1 MIKTITKKGAMG
13 VALACALTLACG
25 PAAFGDPAAG
35 TSDQKKDFTNGS
47 AESTL
52 AVLTDA
58 TQLSA
63 DVPLNVTVVADVLGG
78 DFKQAPSDGKY
89 KITNKSY
96 FDIVVSDIAAKAK
109 SNDWSYSNTSL
120 TASASTSPTGAIG
133 DINITLKPGT
143 ATAATTIRDANT
155 VLKAGEWEV
164 PAATASKSGE
174 LAMAV
179 GGSTSVLK
187 KSIGEMTA
195 SEAVTITYTIEPAT
209 ATA

>member
-35 TSDQKKDFTNGS
+35 TSGTQAFDKGKAD
-47 AESTL
+47 STL

-58 TQLSA
+58 AQLSA
-63 DVPLNVTVVADVLGG
+63 DVPLNVTVVAKPLGG
-78 DFKQAPSDGKY
+78 GFDKVPTDGTY

-109 SNDWSYSNTSL
+109 SDWEYSDTSL
-120 TASASTSPTGAIG
+120 AANDTSTAVIG
-133 DINITLKPGT
+133 KINITLKPGS
-143 ATAATTIRDANT
+143 ATAATVVKGSGTSPAAADW
-155 VLKAGEWEV
+155 KV
-164 PAATASKSGE
+164 PAKNTAKDGE

-187 KSIGEMTA
+187 KSIGETTA
-195 SEAVTITYTIEPAT
+195 SEAVTITYTIEPANTT
-209 ATA
+209 A